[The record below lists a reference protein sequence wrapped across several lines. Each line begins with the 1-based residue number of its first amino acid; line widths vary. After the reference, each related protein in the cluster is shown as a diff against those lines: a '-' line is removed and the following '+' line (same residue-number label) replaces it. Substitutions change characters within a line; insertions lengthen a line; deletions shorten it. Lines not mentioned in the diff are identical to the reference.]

1 MVTSCKQY
9 LHCCIFFPCCLHI
22 TNVCFKI
29 FFLMFFFSCGL
40 ASWRNYWKTLTNTWS
55 WCSVHKNCKLLIVTL
70 FKYNSRTLLSFVL
83 HFQCEEYQ
91 NVSSKYQN
99 SMTLKGSITILYQ
112 WWMRAAHS
120 FEIWPKLCSLFLF
133 SQSWVDS
140 LPTSLSSLSGFI
152 SKRRMQLMPRFSRWS
167 KTLFAS
173 LMSSQKLSALIS
185 TYR

>member
-1 MVTSCKQY
+1 MLY
-9 LHCCIFFPCCLHI
+9 FFSLLFAHHKCMFKNLLF
-22 TNVCFKI
+22 NV
-29 FFLMFFFSCGL
+29 FSCGL
-40 ASWRNYWKTLTNTWS
+40 ASWRNYWKTFTNTWS

-91 NVSSKYQN
+91 NVSNKYQN

-120 FEIWPKLCSLFLF
+120 FEIWLKICSLFLF

-140 LPTSLSSLSGFI
+140 LPT
-152 SKRRMQLMPRFSRWS
+152 
-167 KTLFAS
+167 
-173 LMSSQKLSALIS
+173 
-185 TYR
+185 